1 MLSLVRRA
9 VRALQDEIEEV
20 EEVLPRPDELRRLA
34 SAQQETTLRLEQV
47 RAAHDTM
54 ACLRPVPS

>member
-1 MLSLVRRA
+1 M
-9 VRALQDEIEEV
+9 RALQDEIEEV

-47 RAAHDTM
+47 RAPHDTM